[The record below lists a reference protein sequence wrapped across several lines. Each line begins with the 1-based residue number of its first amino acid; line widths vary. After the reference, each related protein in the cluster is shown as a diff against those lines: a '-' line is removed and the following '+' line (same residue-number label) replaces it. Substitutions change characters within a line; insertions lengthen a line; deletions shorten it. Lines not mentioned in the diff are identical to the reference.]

1 MYKRIINI
9 ILLLIS
15 LMFIILFDFD
25 VFGLVILIPFVY
37 SIIFILFLKR
47 KNKNSAYN
55 VLLSLLSV
63 LSVGYII
70 FEIVYDITSNI
81 SMNQILFSEY
91 RLLSIILFSIYSLLI
106 MHILDYK
113 KKINN
118 NNFILTIIISLV
130 VMFIFIRYNIDPH
143 FEIRNLNNYSGN
155 DLMKTS
161 ERYIYQNY
169 PYMVV
174 MYISLLINYLMNNQ
188 YKR

>member
-15 LMFIILFDFD
+15 LIFIILFDFD
-25 VFGLVILIPFVY
+25 VFGFVMLIPLIY
-37 SIIFILFLKR
+37 SITFILFLKR
-47 KNKNSAYN
+47 KNKNSIYN
-55 VLLSLLSV
+55 ILLLLLSI

-70 FEIVYDITSNI
+70 FEIVYDITSSV

-106 MHILDYK
+106 MNILDYK
-113 KKINN
+113 KEIN

-130 VMFIFIRYNIDPH
+130 VMFIFIRYNVDPH

-155 DLMKTS
+155 DLMQAS
-161 ERYIYQNY
+161 ERYMYQNY
-169 PYMVV
+169 PYIVI
-174 MYISLLINYLMNNQ
+174 MYIGLLIHYSIN
-188 YKR
+188 KAK